1 MKLILKLFA
10 GIILGILIGQF
21 APLFLVRVLITFKVV
36 FGEFIAFI
44 IPFIIFFFIC
54 TGIASLGSKSGRL
67 LGLTT
72 GLAYLSTIIAGTLA
86 VIVGLTLIPQMHAA
100 VVPIAEAK
108 EVMPFFDMAI
118 PPITGVITALVAA
131 FTFGVSMSMK
141 RSEILMKSFDEVRS
155 IIVLVID
162 KFIIP
167 LLPFL
172 IAGIFAELVAAG
184 TVWGIL
190 KTFGVILLLVLALQW
205 TWLLILYIIA
215 GSITKQNPFRLLKN
229 MLPAYFT
236 AVGTM
241 SSAATIPVTLKQ
253 TRKNGVSEGITDFA
267 IPLCAT
273 IHLSGSTITITTCA
287 IATMLL
293 TPGMTPPDF
302 ATMLPFVFMLGIIMV
317 AAPGVPGGAVMAA
330 LGLFSTMLG
339 FPKEAI
345 GLMIALYLAQDS
357 IGTACNVTGDGAIAV
372 IVNRFFGKMK
382 APVAAVIDK
391 HLDEQY

>member
-108 EVMPFFDMAI
+108 EVKPFFDMAI

-141 RSEILMKSFDEVRS
+141 RSETLMKSFDEVRS

-382 APVAAVIDK
+382 APVAAVIEK